1 MTMIERRPTRKVWI
15 GNVPVGGDAP
25 IMVQSMCDTD
35 TKDVEATVAQIH
47 ALEEAG
53 CEVIRVAAPTKE
65 AAQAIGRIK
74 SRIHIPL
81 VADIHFDYLL
91 ALEAIAQGA
100 DKIRI
105 NPGNILYRDGMSG
118 VQQVVDACRNARIPI
133 RVGVNAGSIDKR
145 LLDKYGYPSP
155 EAAVESATGYVR
167 LLEELDFH
175 DIIISVKFSDV
186 PQMVRAYRL
195 LSQAVDY
202 PLHLGVT
209 ESGTAWTGAIK
220 SSVGIGTLLYDGI
233 GDTIRVSLN
242 TPDKTDEVKT
252 GYEILKSLEI
262 RARGPVLTACPSCGR
277 AEVDQVALA
286 NSVEQALQGVK
297 KQVRVAVMGCVV
309 NGPGEAAGSDL
320 AVVGGKD
327 AVMIYKQG
335 RPVRRVPQGE
345 AVAALLDE
353 IERFEAP
360 VGQAAVADAPTERR
374 YAPRQAKSGQVHGH
388 DEIIQFLEKIPPRR

>member
-1 MTMIERRPTRKVWI
+1 MTMIERRRTRQVRI
-15 GNVPVGGDAP
+15 GSVPVGGDAP
-25 IMVQSMCDTD
+25 VAVQSMCDTD
-35 TKDVEATVAQIH
+35 TKDVEATVAQIQ

-53 CEVIRVAAPTKE
+53 CEIIRVAAPTKE

-74 SRIHIPL
+74 PRIRIPL

-105 NPGNILYRDGMSG
+105 NPGNILYRDGMAG
-118 VQQVVDACRNARIPI
+118 VKQVVDACRDAGIPI

-175 DIIISVKFSDV
+175 DIVISVKFSDV
-186 PQMVRAYRL
+186 PQMVQAYRL
-195 LSQAVDY
+195 LSAQVDY

-209 ESGTAWTGAIK
+209 ESGTAWSGAIK
-220 SSVGIGTLLYDGI
+220 SAVGIGTLLYDGI
-233 GDTIRVSLN
+233 GDTLRVSLN

-252 GYEILKSLEI
+252 GFEILKSLEI

-286 NSVEQALQGVK
+286 NAVEKALEGQK
-297 KQVRVAVMGCVV
+297 KQLRVAVMGCVV

-320 AVVGGKD
+320 AVVGGKGV
-327 AVMIYKQG
+327 VMIYKHG
-335 RPVRRVPQGE
+335 RPIRRVKPDE
-345 AVAALLDE
+345 AISVLLEE

-360 VGQAAVADAPTERR
+360 EDGAQVAERE
-374 YAPRQAKSGQVHGH
+374 YAPRAAKPGQVHGH

>member
-1 MTMIERRPTRKVWI
+1 MIERRKTRQVRI

-25 IMVQSMCDTD
+25 IVVQSMCDTD
-35 TKDVEATVAQIH
+35 TKDVEATVAQIQ
-47 ALEEAG
+47 ALEAAG

-65 AAQAIGRIK
+65 AATALGRIK
-74 SRIHIPL
+74 SRIRIPL

-105 NPGNILYRDGMSG
+105 NPGNILYRDGLAG
-118 VQQVVDACRNARIPI
+118 VQQVVDACCTAGIPI

-155 EAAVESATGYVR
+155 EAAVESAMGYVR

-175 DIIISVKFSDV
+175 NIVISVKFSDV

-195 LSQAVDY
+195 LSAQVDY

-233 GDTIRVSLN
+233 GDTLRVSLN
-242 TPDKTDEVKT
+242 TPDKPDEVKV

-286 NSVEQALQGVK
+286 TAVERALQDVK
-297 KQVRVAVMGCVV
+297 TELRVAVMGCVV

-327 AVMIYKQG
+327 AVMIYKHG
-335 RPVRRVPQGE
+335 RPVRRVPQDQ
-345 AVAALLDE
+345 AIPALLEE

-360 VGQAAVADAPTERR
+360 SGEAPVGRQYAARE
-374 YAPRQAKSGQVHGH
+374 AKAGQVRGH
-388 DEIIQFLEKIPPRR
+388 DEIVHFLEKAPQRS

>member
-1 MTMIERRPTRKVWI
+1 MAIIERRQTRQVRI

-25 IMVQSMCDTD
+25 IAVQSMCDTD
-35 TKDVEATVAQIH
+35 TRDVEATVAQIQ

-53 CEVIRVAAPTKE
+53 CEIIRVAAPTRE

-74 SRIHIPL
+74 SRIRIPL

-105 NPGNILYRDGMSG
+105 NPGNILYRDGMNG
-118 VQQVVDACRNARIPI
+118 VRQVVDACRNARIPI

-145 LLDKYGYPSP
+145 LLDKYGYPTP

-175 DIIISVKFSDV
+175 DIVISVKFSDV
-186 PQMVRAYRL
+186 PQMVQAYRL
-195 LSQAVDY
+195 LSAQVNY

-233 GDTIRVSLN
+233 GDTLRVSLN

-252 GYEILKSLEI
+252 GFEILKSLEI
-262 RARGPVLTACPSCGR
+262 RAHGPVLTACPSCGR

-286 NSVEQALQGVK
+286 TSVEKALEGVK
-297 KQVRVAVMGCVV
+297 KQIRVAVMGCVV

-320 AVVGGKD
+320 AVVGGKGV
-327 AVMIYKQG
+327 VMIYKQG
-335 RPVRRVPQGE
+335 HPIRRVKPEE
-345 AVAALLDE
+345 AIPVLLEE

-360 VGQAAVADAPTERR
+360 EGEAQVAEREYVAR
-374 YAPRQAKSGQVHGH
+374 EAKPGQVHGH
-388 DEIIQFLEKIPPRR
+388 DEIIRFLEKIPPRA

>member
-1 MTMIERRPTRKVWI
+1 MTMIERRPTRQVRI
-15 GNVPVGGDAP
+15 GNVRVGGDAP
-25 IMVQSMCDTD
+25 VVVQSMCDTD
-35 TKDVEATVAQIH
+35 TKDVEATVAQIQ

-91 ALEAIAQGA
+91 ALEAIDQGA

-105 NPGNILYRDGMSG
+105 NPGNILYRDGMAG
-118 VQQVVDACRNARIPI
+118 VQKVVDACKRAGIPI

-195 LSQAVDY
+195 LSAQVNY

-209 ESGTAWTGAIK
+209 ESGTTWSGSIK
-220 SSVGIGTLLYDGI
+220 SSIGIGTLLYDGI
-233 GDTIRVSLN
+233 GDTLRVSLN
-242 TPDKTDEVKT
+242 TADKTDEVKV
-252 GYEILKSLEI
+252 GYEILKGLEI

-286 NSVEQALQGVK
+286 TSVEKALEGVK
-297 KQVRVAVMGCVV
+297 KELRVAVMGCVV

-327 AVMIYKQG
+327 VVMIYKRG
-335 RPVRRVPQGE
+335 RPVRRVSQDQAIP
-345 AVAALLDE
+345 ALLEE
-353 IERFEAP
+353 IEQFEAP
-360 VGQAAVADAPTERR
+360 AGAAHLARE
-374 YAPRQAKSGQVHGH
+374 YAPRTAKAGQVHGH
-388 DEIIQFLEKIPPRR
+388 TELVQWLEKAPQRG

>member
-1 MTMIERRPTRKVWI
+1 MAMIERRPTRQVWI

-25 IMVQSMCDTD
+25 VAVQSMCDTD
-35 TKDVEATVAQIH
+35 TKDVEATVAQIQ

-53 CEVIRVAAPTKE
+53 CEIIRVAAPTKE

-74 SRIHIPL
+74 SRIRIPL

-91 ALEAIAQGA
+91 ALESIAQGA

-105 NPGNILYRDGMSG
+105 NPGNILYRDGMEG
-118 VQQVVDACRNARIPI
+118 VKQVVDACREARIPI

-145 LLDKYGYPSP
+145 LLDKYGYPTP

-175 DIIISVKFSDV
+175 DIVISVKFSDV

-195 LSQAVDY
+195 LSQQVDY

-209 ESGTAWTGAIK
+209 ESGTAWSGAIK
-220 SSVGIGTLLYDGI
+220 SSIGIGTLLYDGI
-233 GDTIRVSLN
+233 GDTLRVSLN
-242 TPDKTDEVKT
+242 TPDKTDEVKV

-262 RARGPVLTACPSCGR
+262 RAHGPVLTACPSCGR

-286 NSVEQALQGVK
+286 TSVEKALEGVK
-297 KQVRVAVMGCVV
+297 KELRVAVMGCVV
-309 NGPGEAAGSDL
+309 NGPGEAEGADIAIFAGDRRGIIYVQGK
-320 AVVGGKD
+320 VV
-327 AVMIYKQG
+327 ANIPEEQ
-335 RPVRRVPQGE
+335 
-345 AVAALLDE
+345 
-353 IERFEAP
+353 I
-360 VGQAAVADAPTERR
+360 
-374 YAPRQAKSGQVHGH
+374 
-388 DEIIQFLEKIPPRR
+388 LEKLRKECRDVQ

>member
-1 MTMIERRPTRKVWI
+1 MTMIERRETRQVWI
-15 GNVPVGGDAP
+15 GNVLVGGGAP
-25 IMVQSMCDTD
+25 VVVQSMCDTD
-35 TKDVEATVAQIH
+35 TKDVEATVAQIQ
-47 ALEEAG
+47 ALEAAG

-65 AAQAIGRIK
+65 AARAIGRIK
-74 SRIHIPL
+74 SRIGIPL

-91 ALEAIAQGA
+91 ALESIAQGA

-105 NPGNILYRDGMSG
+105 NPGNILYRDGMAG
-118 VQQVVDACRNARIPI
+118 VEKVVNACKEARIPI

-155 EAAVESATGYVR
+155 EAAVESATTYVR

-195 LSQAVDY
+195 LSQQVDY

-209 ESGTAWTGAIK
+209 ESGTTWSGTIK
-220 SSVGIGTLLYDGI
+220 SSIGIGTLLYDGI
-233 GDTIRVSLN
+233 GDTLRVSLN
-242 TPDKTDEVKT
+242 TADKTDEVKVA
-252 GYEILKSLEI
+252 YEMLKALEI

-286 NSVEQALQGVK
+286 TSVEKALEGVK
-297 KQVRVAVMGCVV
+297 KELRVAVMGCVV

-327 AVMIYKQG
+327 AVMIYKRGQ
-335 RPVRRVPQGE
+335 PVRRVPQNQAIPALLEEIEHFDAPDGE
-345 AVAALLDE
+345 ARLARE
-353 IERFEAP
+353 
-360 VGQAAVADAPTERR
+360 
-374 YAPRQAKSGQVHGH
+374 YAPRKAKPGQVHGH
-388 DEIIQFLEKIPPRR
+388 TELVQWLEKAPQRG